1 MHANPSFQSQYL
13 SVEKHT
19 DHDRMV
25 MIVITIRL
33 DSDDHENDDNVGH
46 KYIMSLASKD
56 LRIISILRIIAII
69 LSVFGVWGL
78 RGMLRPDF
86 RALGI

>member
-19 DHDRMV
+19 DHDIDRMV

-46 KYIMSLASKD
+46 KYIMSLAPKD

-69 LSVFGVWGL
+69 LLKRLFE
-78 RGMLRPDF
+78 RGDQRTF
-86 RALGI
+86 QIFA

>member
-46 KYIMSLASKD
+46 KCIMSLDK
-56 LRIISILRIIAII
+56 RI
-69 LSVFGVWGL
+69 
-78 RGMLRPDF
+78 
-86 RALGI
+86 